1 MTNAYA
7 VYETGQGWILTK
19 KTRQNFKGEEDLSF
33 KTGTR
38 FASKELWRLWQP
50 FGPEAPLAGAFV
62 SHTSPQSQPLL
73 MKKLFIEIV
82 FAQNLSRPNA

>member
-38 FASKELWRLWQP
+38 FASKVLRRLWQP
-50 FGPEAPLAGAFV
+50 FRPEATLAGAFV
-62 SHTSPQSQPLL
+62 SHTSPQS
-73 MKKLFIEIV
+73 
-82 FAQNLSRPNA
+82 NRC